1 MMNDI
6 GKEKLTA
13 TEKLLRK
20 KLEENE
26 IKRHLNRLEYEEKM
40 FDVDEER
47 KALEDELSF
56 VIAQISFMEIEVE

>member
-1 MMNDI
+1 MNDI